1 MKKSLQYAIAGAFVI
16 GALGWHFLRDKAQV
30 PPIPEA
36 NRVAIPAAAK
46 SFTIGTLHFTA
57 CDLPQPHSSATTA
70 AFCSPFAVPEDR
82 SKPDGRKID
91 MRLALIKSENAL
103 SDGFVFFIAGGP
115 GQSAINGWPQVA
127 PSLAPLRK
135 NRHILLMDQRGVGKS
150 NPLECAAMP
159 DDTESNLDLVEQRTR
174 DCLAKVSEHADP
186 SQYTTTAAVEDIEAL
201 RMALGGPTLD
211 LIGVSYG
218 TRVAQQYAARY
229 PARTRTVTLDSIA
242 PNTLV
247 LGQEHARNLDAAVA
261 VARAPNS
268 LAFGQDFARNLD
280 DALKAQFANCTSVPA
295 CKKAFDDPMATLRA
309 LKARYVADPQ
319 MLKFRD
325 PIDYSESEMKLDGDT
340 LASVVRLYAY
350 SPETAALLPLTISTA
365 MKGDAMPLLG
375 QARLIFRG
383 VEELANSGMSLSV
396 VCSEDADRVH
406 ANPADAQT
414 LLGGGMVDALQRQCA
429 IWPKGARPTDF
440 NAPLVSDKPVLIL
453 EGELDP
459 VTPPR
464 YGEEVMKGLSN
475 AKLIVAKGQGHN
487 VIGRGCIPKLVQ
499 RFVADLAAAKLDTHC
514 ADQLGPIPTFIDFSG
529 ATP

>member
-82 SKPDGRKID
+82 SKRDGRKID
-91 MRLALIKSENAL
+91 MHLALIKSDNAVA
-103 SDGFVFFIAGGP
+103 DGFVFFIAGGP
-115 GQSAINGWPQVA
+115 GQSAINGWPQIA

-135 NRHILLMDQRGVGKS
+135 NRHILLLDQRGVGKS

-218 TRVAQQYAARY
+218 TRVAQQYLMRH
-229 PARTRTVTLDSIA
+229 PDGVRSVVLDS
-242 PNTLV
+242 V
-247 LGQEHARNLDAAVA
+247 
-261 VARAPNS
+261 APNS

-319 MLKFRD
+319 TLKFRD

-499 RFVADLAAAKLDTHC
+499 RFVANLAPAKLDTDC